1 MPQKQSVQ
9 DGVSQPVMAT
19 RSVIIVVKVSNIIT
33 TTTEKEERLK
43 ARVYIAEIRRRRV
56 IRDVNRA
63 AKNTIRT

>member
-9 DGVSQPVMAT
+9 DVVSQPVMAT
-19 RSVIIVVKVSNIIT
+19 RSVIIVVKVSNVIT

>member
-9 DGVSQPVMAT
+9 DVVSQPVMAT
-19 RSVIIVVKVSNIIT
+19 RSVIIVVKVSNVIT

-43 ARVYIAEIRRRRV
+43 ARVYIFYIRPEGR

>member
-9 DGVSQPVMAT
+9 DVVSQPVMAT
-19 RSVIIVVKVSNIIT
+19 RSVIIVVKVSNVIT

-56 IRDVNRA
+56 IRDLNRA

>member
-1 MPQKQSVQ
+1 
-9 DGVSQPVMAT
+9 MAT
-19 RSVIIVVKVSNIIT
+19 RSVIIVVKVSNVIT

>member
-1 MPQKQSVQ
+1 MPQKQSVK
-9 DGVSQPVMAT
+9 DVVSQPVMAT
-19 RSVIIVVKVSNIIT
+19 RSVIIVVKVSNVIT